1 MYFIAFVKLPL
12 RHEFPFAQTL
22 RIMKLLTFLLI
33 AFCLQ
38 VSANSY
44 AQKITLSGK
53 NLSLEKIFRLIE
65 KQTDYVFFFDED
77 GLQRARTVTIN
88 IKRATLSEALTLCFN
103 DQPLTYNIIGT
114 TIVVSNHRQLSEVK
128 KIEELLPPPI
138 EIKGRITDADG
149 NPLQGVS
156 VIVKGTVTG
165 VTTDAD
171 GNYSISVPDNGSKI
185 LVFSFVG
192 MEKQEVKLSGN
203 TTLSITMRRVL
214 SEQQEVVL
222 VGYGTQKQI
231 NLTGAVATANSK
243 VFSSRPITNVGQAL
257 QGVIANLN
265 ITPNSGAPGR
275 GANFNVR
282 GITSIN
288 GGGPLVLVDGVVMDP
303 NLINPQDI
311 ASVTVLKDA
320 ASSAIYGARAA
331 YGVIL
336 ISTKSGGTN
345 KKPVISLSSNYSIN
359 QPLVVPHY
367 MNSIEWTTWMNDA
380 RMNSSGRPYFDDE
393 TMGYV
398 KAYFNDPV
406 NNPSLVQHSA
416 DPPGVLREV
425 GNTDWGKELLKDS
438 YPMQQHT
445 MSISG
450 GGEKVSYFTSLG
462 YFNQKGITKPVD
474 LENFNRFNI
483 TQNISY
489 KVNNWITAKA
499 KIAYNGTRQT
509 LNPSNS
515 SNGFGGDQLHT
526 SYSMWPIVPVLSP
539 DGYYDETKGYNMVAY
554 LKLGGYRKNQVND
567 LWMTGAVT
575 LTPLKGLSVNLD
587 YTYNSNNYID
597 MNFRRQYYT
606 RDNGNIL
613 LAPWGNINGVKRNSS
628 DYRYTALNA
637 YASYEKSMH
646 KHLFKALAGFNQ
658 EFGASN
664 YFSGER
670 RGLINNDIPYM
681 ALATGDQFASDG
693 TNEYGIRGYFGRLNY
708 SFDDKYLLELNGR
721 YDGSSRFPSDNRFA
735 FFPSV
740 SAGWRISS
748 EGFFSNLKKTIN
760 LLKIRGSYGKL
771 GNQSVGD
778 YYPYIASYGT
788 TLPNYLFGGQ
798 QLVAVT
804 VPGLVSPTLTWE
816 TVSQY
821 NFGVD
826 FALLRNRL
834 SGNFDIYQR
843 NTMDMLTK
851 SKTLP
856 AVLATAE
863 PNTNAAD
870 LKTKGFEITLNWRDH
885 IGNGINY
892 GLMAVLSDYT
902 GTITRYDNPKKLI
915 SDWYEGEKMGNIWGF
930 VTTGLYQ
937 TDAEAQEFDRK
948 ALTSR
953 TLTAGDLIFQ
963 DLNGDK
969 KITPGAG
976 TLDDHGDQ
984 TIIGNSTPR
993 YSYGFRL
1000 DADWKGFDIAIFFQ
1014 GVGKRQVW
1022 PSGMFFLNH
1031 YGDQWAVP
1039 QKFNV
1044 DYWTPEN
1051 TDAFFPKARLSNVGD
1066 VRATQSYFLQNAAYL
1081 RLKQLTIGYSLPNRI
1096 IEKAGLSMVRIYF
1109 AGSNL
1114 WTKTKMLPVFDPE
1127 GTSTNMYPLLKS
1139 YSLGL
1144 NINF

>member
-1 MYFIAFVKLPL
+1 
-12 RHEFPFAQTL
+12 
-22 RIMKLLTFLLI
+22 MKLLTFLLI

-499 KIAYNGTRQT
+499 
-509 LNPSNS
+509 
-515 SNGFGGDQLHT
+515 
-526 SYSMWPIVPVLSP
+526 
-539 DGYYDETKGYNMVAY
+539 
-554 LKLGGYRKNQVND
+554 
-567 LWMTGAVT
+567 
-575 LTPLKGLSVNLD
+575 
-587 YTYNSNNYID
+587 
-597 MNFRRQYYT
+597 
-606 RDNGNIL
+606 
-613 LAPWGNINGVKRNSS
+613 
-628 DYRYTALNA
+628 
-637 YASYEKSMH
+637 
-646 KHLFKALAGFNQ
+646 
-658 EFGASN
+658 
-664 YFSGER
+664 
-670 RGLINNDIPYM
+670 
-681 ALATGDQFASDG
+681 
-693 TNEYGIRGYFGRLNY
+693 
-708 SFDDKYLLELNGR
+708 
-721 YDGSSRFPSDNRFA
+721 
-735 FFPSV
+735 
-740 SAGWRISS
+740 
-748 EGFFSNLKKTIN
+748 
-760 LLKIRGSYGKL
+760 
-771 GNQSVGD
+771 
-778 YYPYIASYGT
+778 
-788 TLPNYLFGGQ
+788 
-798 QLVAVT
+798 
-804 VPGLVSPTLTWE
+804 
-816 TVSQY
+816 
-821 NFGVD
+821 
-826 FALLRNRL
+826 
-834 SGNFDIYQR
+834 
-843 NTMDMLTK
+843 
-851 SKTLP
+851 
-856 AVLATAE
+856 
-863 PNTNAAD
+863 
-870 LKTKGFEITLNWRDH
+870 
-885 IGNGINY
+885 
-892 GLMAVLSDYT
+892 
-902 GTITRYDNPKKLI
+902 
-915 SDWYEGEKMGNIWGF
+915 
-930 VTTGLYQ
+930 
-937 TDAEAQEFDRK
+937 
-948 ALTSR
+948 
-953 TLTAGDLIFQ
+953 
-963 DLNGDK
+963 
-969 KITPGAG
+969 
-976 TLDDHGDQ
+976 
-984 TIIGNSTPR
+984 
-993 YSYGFRL
+993 
-1000 DADWKGFDIAIFFQ
+1000 
-1014 GVGKRQVW
+1014 
-1022 PSGMFFLNH
+1022 
-1031 YGDQWAVP
+1031 
-1039 QKFNV
+1039 
-1044 DYWTPEN
+1044 
-1051 TDAFFPKARLSNVGD
+1051 
-1066 VRATQSYFLQNAAYL
+1066 
-1081 RLKQLTIGYSLPNRI
+1081 
-1096 IEKAGLSMVRIYF
+1096 
-1109 AGSNL
+1109 
-1114 WTKTKMLPVFDPE
+1114 
-1127 GTSTNMYPLLKS
+1127 
-1139 YSLGL
+1139 
-1144 NINF
+1144 